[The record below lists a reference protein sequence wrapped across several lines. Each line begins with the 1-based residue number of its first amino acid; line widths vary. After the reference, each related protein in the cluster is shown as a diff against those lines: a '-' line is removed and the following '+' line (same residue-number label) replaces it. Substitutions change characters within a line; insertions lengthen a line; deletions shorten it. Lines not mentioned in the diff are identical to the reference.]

1 VKRVPPWK
9 LQRSLDFGG
18 APTWRGANAL
28 VTLDLALGLAL
39 AGCSTSGSDGTGGA
53 GGESSQGGAGTT
65 TATTSGEGGGGGA
78 TSSSTGVGAG
88 LPCPDG
94 VICIEEVPFRYEGDT
109 SLEGTTLI
117 DAYDCAPGTNE
128 GGPEQIFRVRIPQN
142 GFLSAFVTD
151 GAGDDVD
158 VHLLSDLDPAAPSGT
173 SCIARGDLQASA
185 DVGEGYAW
193 VVVDT
198 WVNGAG
204 TALSGPFTLDVG
216 VVAVSEGPCAYD
228 PRSIGRIG
236 DEGSSIE
243 LPSTGAVALEAHLVT
258 QAEPPPFPTSS
269 TDGIAE
275 HYALTADATGLVM
288 MRQRGYAPIE
298 GGASFYGA
306 GVGDP
311 ANLPVIDEA
320 WYVTMKWTPASRP
333 PPGTRMILRKPDD
346 RSRAV
351 VVAAGYETGPSEL
364 TRLGGTTEEAHFYL
378 GTAHDAE
385 LELGFASDPQLGL
398 GPRRCTD

>member
-1 VKRVPPWK
+1 MSHLPSRLLHGSSDATRAPAGRVATA
-9 LQRSLDFGG
+9 LSSLCLVLAACSNDAADG
-18 APTWRGANAL
+18 A
-28 VTLDLALGLAL
+28 
-39 AGCSTSGSDGTGGA
+39 GGA
-53 GGESSQGGAGTT
+53 GGESSAQGGAGATSTSTT
-65 TATTSGEGGGGGA
+65 TAGGEGGA
-78 TSSSTGVGAG
+78 TSSTTGTGAG
-88 LPCPDG
+88 LPCPEG

-117 DAYDCAPGTNE
+117 DSYDCAPGTNE
-128 GGPEQIFRVRIPQN
+128 GGPEQIFRVRIPQSA
-142 GFLSAFVTD
+142 FLSAYVTD
-151 GAGDDVD
+151 AAGDDVD
-158 VHLLSDLDPAAPSGT
+158 VHLLSELDPSAPSGPN
-173 SCIARGDLQASA
+173 CIARGDVQARA

-216 VVAVSEGPCAYD
+216 VTAVSEGPCGYT
-228 PRSIGRIG
+228 PRSVARIG
-236 DEGSSIE
+236 DEGASLE
-243 LPSTGAVALEAHLVT
+243 LPTTGTVALEAHLVT
-258 QAEPPPFPTSS
+258 QAEPPPFPTST

-275 HYALTADATGLVM
+275 HHALTEEATGLVM
-288 MRQRGYAPIE
+288 MRQQGYAPIE

-311 ANLPVIDEA
+311 ARLPVVDEA
-320 WYVTMKWTPASRP
+320 WYLTMKWTPASRP
-333 PPGTRMILRKPDD
+333 PAGTRMILRRPDD

-351 VVAAGYETGPSEL
+351 VVAAGYETGPAALS
-364 TRLGGTTEEAHFYL
+364 RLAGTTEESHFYL

-385 LELGFASDPQLGL
+385 LELGFAADPQLGL

>member
-1 VKRVPPWK
+1 MSFAPSHVTHEP
-9 LQRSLDFGG
+9 FGS
-18 APTWRGANAL
+18 AS
-28 VTLDLALGLAL
+28 GLARRAASLLL
-39 AGCSTSGSDGTGGA
+39 AFSAALAACSSDGTTGAGGA
-53 GGESSQGGAGTT
+53 GGESSQGGNGTT
-65 TATTSGEGGGGGA
+65 TATSASAGGEGGV
-78 TSSSTGVGAG
+78 TSSTTGAGAG
-88 LPCPDG
+88 LPCPEG

-128 GGPEQIFRVRIPQN
+128 GGPEQIFRVRIPED

-158 VHLLSDLDPAAPSGT
+158 VHLLSDLDPAAPSG
-173 SCIARGDLQASA
+173 SACIARGDVQARA
-185 DVGEGYAW
+185 NVGAGYAW

-216 VVAVSEGPCAYD
+216 VVAVSEGPCAYT
-228 PRSIGRIG
+228 PRSVARIG
-236 DEGSSIE
+236 DEGASLE
-243 LPSTGAVALEAHLVT
+243 LPTTGAVSVEAHLLT

-275 HYALTADATGLVM
+275 HYALTDEATGLVM
-288 MRQRGYAPIE
+288 MRQQGYAPIE
-298 GGASFYGA
+298 GGGSFYGA

-311 ANLPVIDEA
+311 ARFPVIDEA

-333 PPGTRMILRKPDD
+333 PAGTRMILRRPDD

-351 VVAAGYETGPSEL
+351 VVAAGYATGPTAL
-364 TRLGGTTEEAHFYL
+364 TRLAGTTEEAHFYL
-378 GTAHDAE
+378 GTAQDAE
-385 LELGFASDPQLGL
+385 LELGFAADPQLGL

>member
-1 VKRVPPWK
+1 MSHVASDARQAPHGTAT
-9 LQRSLDFGG
+9 SL
-18 APTWRGANAL
+18 APRAASVLFAFST
-28 VTLDLALGLAL
+28 ALGA
-39 AGCSTSGSDGTGGA
+39 CSSDGADGAGGA
-53 GGESSQGGAGTT
+53 GGESSQGGAGV
-65 TATTSGEGGGGGA
+65 TSVSSGSAGGEAGA
-78 TSSSTGVGAG
+78 TSSTTGAGAG

-117 DAYDCAPGTNE
+117 DAYDCAPDTNE
-128 GGPEQIFRVRIPQN
+128 GGPEQIFRVRIPQD

-151 GAGDDVD
+151 AAGDDVD
-158 VHLLSDLDPAAPSGT
+158 VHLLSDLDPAAPSGAT
-173 SCIARGDLQASA
+173 CIARGDVQVRA
-185 DVGEGYAW
+185 DVGAGYAW

-216 VVAVSEGPCAYD
+216 VVPVSEGPCDYT
-228 PRSIGRIG
+228 PRSVARIG
-236 DEGSSIE
+236 DEGASLE
-243 LPSTGAVALEAHLVT
+243 LPATGAVSVEAHLVT

-275 HYALTADATGLVM
+275 HHALTAEATGLVM
-288 MRQRGYAPIE
+288 MRQQGYAPIE

-311 ANLPVIDEA
+311 ARLPVIDEA
-320 WYVTMKWTPASRP
+320 WYVAMKWTPASRP
-333 PPGTRMILRKPDD
+333 PPGTRMILRRPDD
-346 RSRAV
+346 PSRAV
-351 VVAAGYETGPSEL
+351 VVAAGYETGPTAL
-364 TRLGGTTEEAHFYL
+364 TRLAGTTEEAHFYL
-378 GTAHDAE
+378 GTAQDAE
-385 LELGFASDPQLGL
+385 LELGFAADPQLGL